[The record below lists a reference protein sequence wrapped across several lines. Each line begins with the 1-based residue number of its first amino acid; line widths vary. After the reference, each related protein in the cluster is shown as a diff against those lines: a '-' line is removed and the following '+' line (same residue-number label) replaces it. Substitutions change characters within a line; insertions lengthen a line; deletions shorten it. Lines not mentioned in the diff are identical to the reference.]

1 MGNGA
6 SPNGPSYRAHPRL
19 YQNGQIDEAHA
30 ALARVKELQPDL
42 SITWIEQNV
51 PYTRGPMA
59 KFIEGMRKA
68 GLE

>member
-1 MGNGA
+1 LA
-6 SPNGPSYRAHPRL
+6 
-19 YQNGQIDEAHA
+19 QNGQIDEARA
-30 ALARVKELQPDL
+30 ALARVKELQARL

-51 PYTRGPMA
+51 PYTPDPMA